1 MSVMNVQLHLVE
13 DDGAHVPAA
22 DLALIRKQL
31 TAHPDLRGHVSS
43 LGAAPAEGE
52 MSGGGVELLLVG
64 LGSGGALTALVT
76 ALPALLQARR
86 SAASVEIT
94 LADGRSAK
102 VTADSAEDAR
112 MLLEQAMRE
121 HVNPPRP

>member
-1 MSVMNVQLHLVE
+1 
-13 DDGAHVPAA
+13 
-22 DLALIRKQL
+22 
-31 TAHPDLRGHVSS
+31 
-43 LGAAPAEGE
+43 